1 MFSFKSAVLPEPL
14 AKAVEKLG
22 YVEATPIQARSIPVI
37 LEGKDLIACA
47 QTGSGKTAAYCLP
60 LLMRLLENPSMV
72 ALILVP
78 TRELAKQ
85 ISDVLRELT
94 YFIPGVRTALLI
106 GGVDMQKQLMALKR
120 DPRVIVATPGRLTD
134 HLRRRSTL
142 LTHSHYLVL
151 DEGDRMLDMGFAPQ
165 LDVILKYVPEKRQT
179 LLFSATLDPAVR
191 KLAHKYLKSPVQVTV
206 GEESQPVDRIKQTG
220 IQTTHQ
226 AKNELLLNEL
236 NARQGSVLVFA
247 RTQVRTDKVARF
259 LESYGFPVAR
269 IHGGRSQGQRNS
281 ALQGFR
287 DGKFRILVATDIA
300 ARGIDVPQI
309 GHVINYD
316 LPMMDEDYVHRIGRT
331 ARAGASGE
339 AISLLTPEDQAQW
352 ISLARKYR
360 IQGVDVNARP
370 THGQGGGR
378 NAGRPQHAGHR
389 GGGRGGGGGRNR
401 PRGRGGRSG
410 SSQRSS
416 HSQGR

>member
-1 MFSFKSAVLPEPL
+1 VFSFKSAVLPEPL